1 MKKKLFMLLLAGC
14 ATLAANAQQVN
25 GDFDGTWEAC
35 VPYVSGSKAAKQVG
49 TQPSGW
55 KAANVMGYYFLF
67 GWTGT
72 TEVVSKDS
80 GYDNTAN
87 SVKLTNKE
95 VLSNNIPAYFCIGTP
110 WNTANTTGGNADG
123 GSFGGKDFAY
133 RPDALSFYY
142 KRSIASGNSQPA
154 TVVAYTWTGTW
165 TQQAVPANVAS
176 SATKVTMTDR
186 DRNILGM
193 ATNLGGTVSSTSDAK
208 LIASI
213 NTNITETAS
222 DWTLCTLDFDYKVLG
237 TTPQKINIIFAANDY
252 FGEKSAIEK
261 DNTLTIDAVKLVY
274 YSQLSDLKF
283 NGATLAG
290 FNKDT
295 YAYEVEG
302 MYTEGCLTY
311 TVKGVA
317 ATTEG
322 FVYNEA
328 TKTATCVVRN
338 EDDGSSHTY
347 TVKFNT
353 PTYDY
358 ADGSAFAVA
367 PGVYNVKI
375 NRTFNA
381 GWSTICLP
389 FATTTSALGAGV
401 KAQALSSASETTL
414 SFTGTETLEANKPY
428 LVYFPSA
435 VNSLSF
441 TEVTVEEQAPVAVTF
456 GAWSFEGTYAASKL
470 MSGLYGVAKQNGEDK
485 ILMGGT
491 RAQIK
496 ATRAFFST
504 TAANVKEM
512 GIEIDGVATA
522 IDNVEMAGKKTFDVY
537 SVSGALMRQGATSL
551 NGLHSGLYIINGK
564 KVLVK

>member
-1 MKKKLFMLLLAGC
+1 MMNVVISGGNYWDR
-14 ATLAANAQQVN
+14 NA
-25 GDFDGTWEAC
+25 
-35 VPYVSGSKAAKQVG
+35 
-49 TQPSGW
+49 
-55 KAANVMGYYFLF
+55 L
-67 GWTGT
+67 
-72 TEVVSKDS
+72 
-80 GYDNTAN
+80 
-87 SVKLTNKE
+87 KE
-95 VLSNNIPAYFCIGTP
+95 
-110 WNTANTTGGNADG
+110 NTTLYADEI
-123 GSFGGKDFAY
+123 DF
-133 RPDALSFYY
+133 
-142 KRSIASGNSQPA
+142 
-154 TVVAYTWTGTW
+154 
-165 TQQAVPANVAS
+165 
-176 SATKVTMTDR
+176 
-186 DRNILGM
+186 
-193 ATNLGGTVSSTSDAK
+193 
-208 LIASI
+208 
-213 NTNITETAS
+213 
-222 DWTLCTLDFDYKVLG
+222 
-237 TTPQKINIIFAANDY
+237 
-252 FGEKSAIEK
+252 
-261 DNTLTIDAVKLVY
+261 VY

-283 NGATLAG
+283 NGTTING
-290 FNKDT
+290 FNEDT
-295 YAYEVEG
+295 YNYEVEG
-302 MYTEGCLTY
+302 EYTTGCLTY

-317 ATTEG
+317 ATTDG
-322 FVYNEA
+322 FKYDES
-328 TKTATCVVRN
+328 TKTATCVVTG
-338 EDDGSSHTY
+338 DDGSSHTY

-353 PTYDY
+353 PTYDF

-367 PGVYNVKI
+367 PGVYNVNI

-441 TEVTVEEQAPVAVTF
+441 TEVTVEEQAPVVVTF
-456 GAWSFEGTYAASKL
+456 GAWTFEGTYAASKP

-491 RAQIK
+491 SAQIK

-512 GIEIDGVATA
+512 GIEIDGVVTA

>member
-14 ATLAANAQQVN
+14 ATLAANAQYQVAN
-25 GDFDGTWEAC
+25 SGFENWEA
-35 VPYVSGSKAAKQVG
+35 VEYKKTLSTVKGEEPLSWNSFITGTGNFKSVAAANQLEQTTDKRPGSSGSKSARVYARSVIGQLAQG
-49 TQPSGW
+49 T
-55 KAANVMGYYFLF
+55 L
-67 GWTGT
+67 
-72 TEVVSKDS
+72 
-80 GYDNTAN
+80 
-87 SVKLTNKE
+87 
-95 VLSNNIPAYFCIGTP
+95 
-110 WNTANTTGGNADG
+110 TTGCLNMGSTTATDANGNYTYTNLDNG
-123 GSFGGKDFAY
+123 QNQKFTG
-133 RPDALSFYY
+133 RPDAMHVWVKYISSQTTYKAKASALLHTEGYY
-142 KRSIASGNSQPA
+142 QDPYGNSSSITAELVAAATKTDIASSSSWQELTIPCVYESKYATEGRPA
-154 TVVAYTWTGTW
+154 YALITFST
-165 TQQAVPANVAS
+165 
-176 SATKVTMTDR
+176 
-186 DRNILGM
+186 
-193 ATNLGGTVSSTSDAK
+193 SSTPGKGD
-208 LIASI
+208 
-213 NTNITETAS
+213 
-222 DWTLCTLDFDYKVLG
+222 
-237 TTPQKINIIFAANDY
+237 
-252 FGEKSAIEK
+252 K
-261 DNTLTIDAVKLVY
+261 DDQMYVDDLEFIY

-311 TVKGVA
+311 TSNGVGATVSESYNAATKIATITVKG
-317 ATTEG
+317 
-322 FVYNEA
+322 
-328 TKTATCVVRN
+328 
-338 EDDGSSHTY
+338 DDISVNASNYHTY

-428 LVYFPSA
+428 LVYFPSV

-456 GAWSFEGTYAASKL
+456 GAWTFEGTYAASKP

-491 RAQIK
+491 SAKMK

-512 GIEIDGVATA
+512 GIELDGVVTA

>member
-14 ATLAANAQQVN
+14 ATLAANAQYLPNVGFN
-25 GDFDGTWEAC
+25 SWKTACGSTEAFG
-35 VPYVSGSKAAKQVG
+35 SGSMSSPKTGEMRQRPGVEPADWNGSSINQKVIMTKEETLIFNEGNTVKMQNKFVG
-49 TQPSGW
+49 VNLGLGSIGSVAP
-55 KAANVMGYYFLF
+55 GYITL
-67 GWTGT
+67 
-72 TEVVSKDS
+72 
-80 GYDNTAN
+80 
-87 SVKLTNKE
+87 
-95 VLSNNIPAYFCIGTP
+95 GTP
-110 WNTANTTGGNADG
+110 WVYAIKTV
-123 GSFGGKDFAY
+123 SECFGGTYGGVEFNKK
-133 RPDALSFYY
+133 PDAIIGRY
-142 KRSIASGNSQPA
+142 KRTDSNDENSYIIVYLWSGEYKSKVGSKSSPDQERTDVDRAIMGTATATSKGVYVGGCNYAFKSTTNKDWQEIEVPIAYENGVGRPTKMNVVISGGD
-154 TVVAYTWTGTW
+154 YWT
-165 TQQAVPANVAS
+165 
-176 SATKVTMTDR
+176 R
-186 DRNILGM
+186 D
-193 ATNLGGTVSSTSDAK
+193 NLVD
-208 LIASI
+208 
-213 NTNITETAS
+213 
-222 DWTLCTLDFDYKVLG
+222 G
-237 TTPQKINIIFAANDY
+237 TTLYADDINF
-252 FGEKSAIEK
+252 
-261 DNTLTIDAVKLVY
+261 VY

-311 TVKGVA
+311 TIKGVA

-358 ADGSAFAVA
+358 ADGSAFEVA

-441 TEVTVEEQAPVAVTF
+441 TEVTVEEQAPVVVTF
-456 GAWSFEGTYAASKL
+456 GAWTFEGTYAASKL

-491 RAQIK
+491 NAQMK

-522 IDNVEMAGKKTFDVY
+522 IDNVELAGKKTFDVY